1 MKKLGTILIA
11 LFLLSLIL
19 GVVFFLVGAFRPKSA
34 GLFVETTPSATVFID
49 GDQVGRTPYETT
61 RKPGEIIVKLVPESL
76 DAALVPFE
84 TKVTLTAGI
93 KTVIKREFA
102 ESDENSSGEIISFEK
117 VGGKETSLSV
127 VSIPDAAQIS
137 IDGAIR
143 GFAPYKTS
151 AVIPGEHQIIVSTP
165 GYSEKT
171 ISIKTVEGYK
181 LTAVV
186 KLKPNGEEIPT
197 EEEEIEE
204 PKQEEVEILS
214 TPTGFLRVR
223 DEPSTLGEEV
233 AQVTPGELYPYL
245 DEDEK
250 TGWIKIE
257 YEEGEEGWVSGQ
269 YAKKVGSSEEEEEE
283 SEASPSPS
291 PSPSP
296 TGSPES

>member
-1 MKKLGTILIA
+1 MKKLGTILIV

-19 GVVFFLVGAFRPKSA
+19 GVIFFLVGTFKPKSA
-34 GLFVETTPSATVFID
+34 GLFIETTPSAMVFID

-61 RKPGEIIVKLVPESL
+61 RKPDEVIVKLVPESL
-76 DAALVPFE
+76 DVALVPFE

-137 IDGAIR
+137 IDGAVR

-181 LTAVV
+181 LTVVV
-186 KLKPNGEEIPT
+186 KLKPNGEEVPV
-197 EEEEIEE
+197 EGEEEIEE

-223 DEPSTLGEEV
+223 NEPSTLGEEV
-233 AQVTPGELYPYL
+233 AQVTPGERYPYL

-250 TGWIKIE
+250 TGWLKIE
-257 YEEGEEGWVSGQ
+257 YEEGEEGWVSDQ

-283 SEASPSPS
+283 SEASPGPT
-291 PSPSP
+291 SPSP
-296 TGSPES
+296 TSSPES